1 MSEPQDTQ
9 PDVPSDMQ
17 EVRVRRAP
25 KVPAFLIVGGGL
37 GAIVTY
43 ILTSLYPADPLI
55 GFGALFAYFAL
66 FGIPAGV
73 VLGASIALILDVIAS
88 RRAKVTVMQRE
99 AVTDDATD

>member
-1 MSEPQDTQ
+1 MSEPQNTP
-9 PDVPSDMQ
+9 PDVPADTQ

-25 KVPAFLIVGGGL
+25 KVPAFLILGAGL

-43 ILTSLYPADPLI
+43 ILTALYPADPLI

-66 FGIPAGV
+66 FGIPAGTL
-73 VLGASIALILDVIAS
+73 LGALVALTLDFIAS

-99 AVTDDATD
+99 TVTDALD